1 MAIVMQEGM
10 APGILEQMS
19 DARATCRELLQ
30 LLVAENASLNKS
42 SVTEVEARLQNKRR
56 LTLRLEVLLKDLKAR
71 RQEWTSRK
79 DAQEVALRLAEE
91 VSVFQ
96 DMARKNMELLRAAHQ
111 LRADMVS
118 MIRDTLEAQAPR
130 VQTYGRYGSMTPSG
144 NAPAPGGAR
153 MMARDV

>member
-10 APGILEQMS
+10 SPGILEQMS

-30 LLVAENASLNKS
+30 LLMAENASLGKN
-42 SVTEVEARLQNKRR
+42 SVEEVETRLQTKRR
-56 LTLRLEVLLKDLKAR
+56 LTLRLEVVMKDLKTR
-71 RQEWTSRK
+71 RHEWTGRK

-96 DMARKNMELLRAAHQ
+96 DMARKNLELLKAAHQ

-130 VQTYGRYGSMTPSG
+130 VQTYGPYGTMNNG
-144 NAPAPGGAR
+144 KAAPAPGAMR